1 MDGGERM
8 VELSGGSAR
17 PGMGVGFWPEP
28 DEMRQIISFGVTG
41 QAGDLGVYVC
51 NSRWR
56 LASFGYGCEL
66 DRARVRGRKERVHID
81 IVGHVSGLGN
91 R

>member
-1 MDGGERM
+1 MAIQAAGTPAHPKRQTGGYGVDGGERI

-28 DEMRQIISFGVTG
+28 DEMRQIVSFGMTG

-51 NSRWR
+51 NSHGGGDWR
-56 LASFGYGCEL
+56 AS
-66 DRARVRGRKERVHID
+66 DTAA
-81 IVGHVSGLGN
+81 S
-91 R
+91 